1 MGRRR
6 DTPDFLRSNKF
17 PALEYQ
23 PKTQERELT
32 GKLIASTSAKEREAL
47 GQNLLDEICRSLKI
61 PRARLRVFEERQPHK
76 LRGGKLAYKLYG
88 LYRCESAVIEIA
100 NLTSIR
106 KQVVAGKTFLD
117 TLIHELMHHID
128 RKFLR
133 IPSTPHSPGF
143 YARIEDLKT
152 KLMRVKGGEQASPQ
166 EAAWQKPEN
175 LTRAF
180 EMAAADARSRN
191 DHQEP
196 GKPSTTV
203 SGESRAET
211 RNPRRTSPG
220 ESRVSASPP
229 SRDAGAKKPPAKPPR
244 SRGEENI
251 SPNHPPKDASAEKEP
266 QLSFDFQFL
275 QSTLDKQY

>member
-6 DTPDFLRSNKF
+6 DTPDFTRSNKF

-23 PKTQERELT
+23 PKAQERELT

-47 GQNLLDEICRSLKI
+47 GQKLLDEICRSLKI
-61 PRARLRVFEERQPHK
+61 PRARLRVFAERQPHK

-88 LYRCESAVIEIA
+88 VYRCDSAVIEIA

-152 KLMRVKGGEQASPQ
+152 KLMRVKDWERASPQ

-191 DHQEP
+191 DYQNREQ
-196 GKPSTTV
+196 PSEAARSEARDPSWT
-203 SGESRAET
+203 
-211 RNPRRTSPG
+211 PPG

-229 SRDAGAKKPPAKPPR
+229 SRDVDAKKPRKKPLR
-244 SRGEENI
+244 TQGEENV
-251 SPNHPPKDASAEKEP
+251 SSNHPPKDVSEEKEP
-266 QLSFDFQFL
+266 QLSFDF
-275 QSTLDKQY
+275 

>member
-6 DTPDFLRSNKF
+6 DTPDFTRSNKI
-17 PALEYQ
+17 PALEYH
-23 PKTQERELT
+23 PTSRERELT
-32 GKLIASTSAKEREAL
+32 SRLIASTGAREREAL
-47 GQNLLDEICRSLKI
+47 GQKLLDEICRSLKI
-61 PRARLRVFEERQPHK
+61 PRAHLRVFAERQPHK

-88 LYRCESAVIEIA
+88 VYRCDSAVIEIA

-143 YARIEDLKT
+143 YARIEDMKT
-152 KLMRVKGGEQASPQ
+152 KLMRTKGGERTSPQ

-180 EMAAADARSRN
+180 EMATADARSRN
-191 DHQEP
+191 DHQNREQ
-196 GKPSTTV
+196 PSESV
-203 SGESRAET
+203 SGESRAEA
-211 RNPRRTSPG
+211 RNPKL
-220 ESRVSASPP
+220 SPP
-229 SRDAGAKKPPAKPPR
+229 GGSVSFTHASREEADAKKQPKKTPR
-244 SRGEENI
+244 TRGEESI
-251 SPNHPPKDASAEKEP
+251 SSNLP
-266 QLSFDFQFL
+266 QKTPQRRKSRNFRSIFSSHQKG
-275 QSTLDKQY
+275 SIRGA

>member
-6 DTPDFLRSNKF
+6 DTPDFMRSNKF

-23 PKTQERELT
+23 PKAQERELT
-32 GKLIASTSAKEREAL
+32 RKLIESQSASERETL
-47 GQNLLDEICRSLKI
+47 GQNLLDSICRSLNI
-61 PRARLRVFEERQPHK
+61 PRARLRVSAERQPHK
-76 LRGGKLAYKLYG
+76 LHEGKLAYKLYG
-88 LYRCESAVIEIA
+88 VYHCRSATIEIA

-152 KLMRVKGGEQASPQ
+152 KLMRMKSGEQASPQ
-166 EAAWQKPEN
+166 ETAWQKPEN

-180 EMAAADARSRN
+180 EMAAADVKSRN
-191 DHQEP
+191 DSQEP
-196 GKPSTTV
+196 GKPNAAA
-203 SGESRAET
+203 RPET
-211 RNPRRTSPG
+211 RKPRWTPPG
-220 ESRVSASPP
+220 ESEPLTHAKPEEANEANPRKKPSRTEPDVSAL
-229 SRDAGAKKPPAKPPR
+229 
-244 SRGEENI
+244 
-251 SPNHPPKDASAEKEP
+251 PNHPPKDDPGEQEP
-266 QLSFDFQFL
+266 QLSFDF
-275 QSTLDKQY
+275 K

>member
-6 DTPDFLRSNKF
+6 DTPDFTRSNKF
-17 PALEYQ
+17 PALEYR
-23 PKTQERELT
+23 PKAQERELT
-32 GKLIASTSAKEREAL
+32 RKLIECTSAREREAL
-47 GQNLLDEICRSLKI
+47 GQKLLDNICRSLKI

-88 LYRCESAVIEIA
+88 VYYCDSAMIEIA

-143 YARIEDLKT
+143 YARIEDLKA
-152 KLMRVKGGEQASPQ
+152 KLMHMRGGDRASPQ
-166 EAAWQKPEN
+166 EAAWRRPQD

-180 EMAAADARSRN
+180 ETAAADVKSRN
-191 DHQEP
+191 DSQEP
-196 GKPSTTV
+196 GKPNAA
-203 SGESRAET
+203 SRPET
-211 RNPRRTSPG
+211 RKPRWTPPG
-220 ESRVSASPP
+220 ESESLTHAKPEEANEASP
-229 SRDAGAKKPPAKPPR
+229 RKKPPRTK
-244 SRGEENI
+244 GEENI
-251 SPNHPPKDASAEKEP
+251 PPNHPPKDASGEKEP
-266 QLSFDFQFL
+266 QMSFDFR
-275 QSTLDKQY
+275 